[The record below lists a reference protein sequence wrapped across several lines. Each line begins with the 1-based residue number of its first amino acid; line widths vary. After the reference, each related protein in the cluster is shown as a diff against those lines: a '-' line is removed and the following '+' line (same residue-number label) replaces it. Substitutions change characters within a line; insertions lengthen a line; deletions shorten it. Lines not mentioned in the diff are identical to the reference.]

1 MGRRFLSVPVVA
13 VMAGAMVVLSCAP
26 AFANAA
32 DPEPGTTATVTT
44 NPDGSKTVRVQG
56 TWAWPSQTGCSDR
69 FGAGWAIA
77 WGDPN
82 QPGNLVSGHGV
93 TLLVG
98 TPSDNAVHFNA
109 AQPCGTLDANNHP
122 HGAWGPEDHTYAAGT
137 DVGKVCVNMY
147 DLHDTQAKKPGDYVA
162 GGSGHNGD
170 NSVQT
175 NAYNPDSTAFCVQPV
190 ATAAELPLGT
200 IGGLGFAAVLG
211 GGLVF
216 TTTRRRRSS
225 QKQSD

>member
-1 MGRRFLSVPVVA
+1 
-13 VMAGAMVVLSCAP
+13 MATNTGG
-26 AFANAA
+26 
-32 DPEPGTTATVTT
+32 GTTASLGNTPQAKDDSFTLIEDY
-44 NPDGSKTVRVQG
+44 N
-56 TWAWPSQTGCSDR
+56 
-69 FGAGWAIA
+69 AIA
-77 WGDPN
+77 WLDVMSNDLG
-82 QPGNLVSGHGV
+82 GNAKILWSLDDSA
-93 TLLVG
+93 T
-98 TPSDNAVHFNA
+98 DA
-109 AQPCGTLDANNHP
+109 A
-122 HGAWGPEDHTYAAGT
+122 GATDLIGT

-190 ATAAELPLGT
+190 ADATQVPVGT
-200 IGGLGFAAVLG
+200 IGGLGFAVVLG

-225 QKQSD
+225 TKQSG